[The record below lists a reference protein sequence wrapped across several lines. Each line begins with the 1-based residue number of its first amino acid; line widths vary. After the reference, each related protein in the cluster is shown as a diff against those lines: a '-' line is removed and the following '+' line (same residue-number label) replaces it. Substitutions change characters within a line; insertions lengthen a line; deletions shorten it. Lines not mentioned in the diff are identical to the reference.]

1 MVSKARVA
9 TPQRSTTAIPSTF
22 ENILKGI
29 MKNSDSPFGPVLRSI
44 YPEMKDI
51 RESWRTFLVYMSFA
65 AFLAAAIS
73 ITYFLF
79 KLLPQ

>member
-1 MVSKARVA
+1 
-9 TPQRSTTAIPSTF
+9 
-22 ENILKGI
+22 

-44 YPEMKDI
+44 FYPEMKDI

>member
-1 MVSKARVA
+1 MRIAREEG
-9 TPQRSTTAIPSTF
+9 TKCG
-22 ENILKGI
+22 LKRI
-29 MKNSDSPFGPVLRSI
+29 IRNSDRPFGPAIAGAVLPR
-44 YPEMKDI
+44 MKTF

-65 AFLAAAIS
+65 AFLAAAVA

>member
-1 MVSKARVA
+1 
-9 TPQRSTTAIPSTF
+9 
-22 ENILKGI
+22 
-29 MKNSDSPFGPVLRSI
+29 
-44 YPEMKDI
+44 MKDI

-73 ITYFLF
+73 VTYFLF